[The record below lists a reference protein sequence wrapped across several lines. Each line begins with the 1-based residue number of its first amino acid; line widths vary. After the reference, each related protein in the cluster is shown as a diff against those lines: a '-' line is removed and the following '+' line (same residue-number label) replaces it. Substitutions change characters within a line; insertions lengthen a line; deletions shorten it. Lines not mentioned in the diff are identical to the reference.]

1 MTRPD
6 IATERDPSARV
17 PWRPVL
23 NGSHASDALDIARE
37 VGRRLADQD
46 LVDEAVRRARGIV
59 GEPRLV
65 HWRPEGL
72 WQGYA
77 GLGLLSATLD
87 EIEPDAGWDV
97 VGRAQIR
104 SSTAGLEGRTDRGR
118 GLAAALRGVDAAAH
132 ALSRNASRYRKLVGA
147 LDSALA
153 EVGAARA
160 VAVMHADHHGVP
172 VPTYDVIG
180 GLTGI
185 GRQLLDGADTS
196 RDALRE
202 VLAAIVGLAG
212 ADADGVPH
220 WHTPVWAMSGGFLP
234 VAYPAGHVNLG
245 LAHGVPGPLALMS
258 LTVTAGIEVPGQRE
272 AIHRTADAIVRARLV
287 DDWGSTFPIA
297 AAIGDGAQP
306 PTPGRNAWCYGSPGV
321 ARSLW
326 LAGVAVGRDDLCDLA
341 VETMLAA
348 GRRPPAARRIDS
360 PTLCHGTA
368 GLVVIMV
375 RFAADTRRAEFVSAA
390 GDLVGS
396 LIEEFEPG
404 STFGYRNLE
413 PSGTRI
419 DHPGLLDGAAGVAL
433 ALLAAAAP
441 VEPSWDQVLLL
452 S

>member
-1 MTRPD
+1 MTHPD

-17 PWRPVL
+17 PWCPVL
-23 NGSHASDALDIARE
+23 HGSNASDALDIARE
-37 VGRRLADQD
+37 VGRRLADQGV
-46 LVDEAVRRARGIV
+46 VDEAVRKARALL

-77 GLGLLSATLD
+77 GLSLLSATLD
-87 EIEPDAGWDV
+87 QIEPDAGWDV
-97 VGRAQIR
+97 VGRDQIR
-104 SSTAGLEGRTDRGR
+104 SATAGLEARTDRGR
-118 GLAAALRGVDAAAH
+118 GFAAALRGVAAAGR

-153 EVGAARA
+153 DIGSAGARA
-160 VAVMHADHHGVP
+160 VIHAGDHGVL
-172 VPTYDVIG
+172 VSTYDVIG

-185 GRQLLDGADTS
+185 GRQLLDGHDTS
-196 RDALRE
+196 RNALRE
-202 VLAAIVGLAG
+202 VLAAMVGLA
-212 ADADGVPH
+212 AVDADGVPH

-234 VAYPAGHVNLG
+234 AAYPDGHLNLG

-258 LTVTAGIEVPGQRE
+258 LAVTAGIEVPGQRE
-272 AIHRTADAIVRARLV
+272 AIHRTADAVLKARLV
-287 DDWGSTFPIA
+287 DDWGVTFPIA
-297 AAIGDGAQP
+297 AAFGDGAQSP
-306 PTPGRNAWCYGSPGV
+306 APGRNAWCYGSPGV

-326 LAGVAVGRDDLCDLA
+326 LAGVAVDRDDLRDLA
-341 VETMLAA
+341 VETMLAV

-375 RFAADTRRAEFVSAA
+375 RFAADTRRAEFVGAA
-390 GDLVGS
+390 GDLVS
-396 LIEEFEPG
+396 LLLEEFEPG